1 MAEQQQQGRQRPR
14 VPITLTVNGKT
25 FTGWLQS
32 NVRRSI
38 EALAGTFN
46 VPVALVPGTVPEI
59 KRQDA
64 ISVRIGETVLITGY
78 VLSADPF
85 YSKDDCGLRIVG
97 RDRSGDLAVCAAIH
111 KGGQWRNATLERI
124 VKDIVHPYGITVR
137 NDATGDANEPIRDF
151 KLEHGERCA
160 DAIARAARLRGVLVV
175 PDARGNLRI
184 TRAGTQCFAAAIVRG
199 KNVISAEGVGTDEE
213 RYGEYLVYAQSN
225 TSADFE
231 SARAQKARA
240 KDDEIKRHLPL
251 VINAEGNLTQK
262 ELQDLANHTMRVR
275 RGHAYGIK
283 YVVEGWEA
291 DGQPW
296 PINQRVAIYDDIFG
310 LDGAEWLIC
319 EANATCD
326 LKEGDVTELL
336 VRPVEAYDTIR
347 RGDKPRPQ
355 KAKGRRGKNDKAR
368 LEDKAR

>member
-1 MAEQQQQGRQRPR
+1 MAEQQMPR

-25 FTGWLQS
+25 FAGWLQS
-32 NVRRSI
+32 SVRRSI
-38 EALAGTFN
+38 EALAGTFD

-59 KRQDA
+59 KRQDEV
-64 ISVRIGETVLITGY
+64 SVRIGQTVLVTGY

-85 YSKDDCGLRIVG
+85 YSRDDCGLRIMG

-124 VKDIVHPYGITVR
+124 VKDLVHPYGITVR
-137 NDATGDANEPIRDF
+137 NEATGDANEPMRDF

-175 PDARGNLRI
+175 PDARGNLCI
-184 TRAGTQCFAAAIVRG
+184 TRAGTKRFAAAIVRG
-199 KNVISAEGVGTDEE
+199 KNVIRAEGVGTDEE
-213 RYGEYLVYAQSN
+213 RHSEYLVYAQSN

-231 SARAQKARA
+231 RARGQKARA
-240 KDDEIKRHLPL
+240 VDTEVRRHLPL
-251 VINAEGNLTQK
+251 VVNAEGNLTQE
-262 ELQDLANHTMRVR
+262 ELQDLADHTMRVR

-310 LDGAEWLIC
+310 LDGTEWLIC

-326 LKEGDVTELL
+326 LREGDVTELL

-347 RGDKPRPQ
+347 KGDKPRPK
-355 KAKGRRGKNDKAR
+355 KAKGRRGASDRAV
-368 LEDKAR
+368 LEDKTA